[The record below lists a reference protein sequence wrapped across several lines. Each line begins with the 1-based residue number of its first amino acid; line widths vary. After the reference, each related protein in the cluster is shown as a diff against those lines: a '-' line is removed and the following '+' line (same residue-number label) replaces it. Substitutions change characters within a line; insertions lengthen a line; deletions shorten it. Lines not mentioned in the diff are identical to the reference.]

1 MTEVAETAEMAGSVA
16 APDRPTLRELGH
28 IYKVMA
34 GARIRADW
42 QYRGPFIGYTITQ
55 GLVTVLDFLQIAVIF
70 GQVRQ
75 LAGWSVAEVAFLY
88 GTSSIAFHLG
98 DVFIS
103 QVERAPQRIRMG
115 TFDSILIRPLGP
127 LFQLCADDFAFRR
140 VGKLVQATAVLVYAI
155 AALDLSWTPD
165 RVAVFIAMV
174 VSGTVI
180 FGAIWVVTS
189 SLTFWIIEAGEV
201 MNSFTYGS
209 SYATEYP
216 LQILGKW
223 LRRLLTF
230 VVPAAFVNY
239 FPSLYILGRD
249 DPFGSPGW
257 VRFASPAVAVLLV
270 LVARATWSNAVR
282 HYRSTGS

>member
-1 MTEVAETAEMAGSVA
+1 MWSCKVADVGA
-16 APDRPTLRELGH
+16 AISERPTVRELAH

-42 QYRGPFIGYTITQ
+42 QYRIPFVGYTITQ
-55 GLVTVLDFLQIAVIF
+55 GLITVLDFVQIVVIF

-88 GTSSIAFHLG
+88 GTSAISFHLA

-103 QVERAPQRIRMG
+103 QVERAPQRIRTG
-115 TFDSILIRPLGP
+115 TFDSLLIRPLGA

-140 VGKLVQATAVLVYAI
+140 VGKLVQGTAVLTYAI
-155 AALDLSWTPD
+155 VALDVRWTPL
-165 RVAVFIAMV
+165 RIAVV
-174 VSGTVI
+174 VVMLAVGTAI
-180 FGAIWVVTS
+180 FGAIWVMTS
-189 SLTFWIIEAGEV
+189 SLTFWIIEGTEV
-201 MNSFTYGS
+201 MNAFTYGS

-216 LQILGKW
+216 LHVFGRW

-239 FPSLYILGRD
+239 YPSLYVLGKT
-249 DPFGSPGW
+249 DPFGSPVW
-257 VRFASPAVAVLLV
+257 LPFVSPLVAAALV
-270 LVARATWSNAVR
+270 LVARATWFTAIR